1 MMTGSFFEDSG
12 PRSFDSSISTC
23 TFLLK
28 YLESGTNIAYK
39 TARLTVQ
46 FYGITWSCF

>member
-1 MMTGSFFEDSG
+1 MMTGSFFFEDSG

-39 TARLTVQ
+39 Q
-46 FYGITWSCF
+46 QD